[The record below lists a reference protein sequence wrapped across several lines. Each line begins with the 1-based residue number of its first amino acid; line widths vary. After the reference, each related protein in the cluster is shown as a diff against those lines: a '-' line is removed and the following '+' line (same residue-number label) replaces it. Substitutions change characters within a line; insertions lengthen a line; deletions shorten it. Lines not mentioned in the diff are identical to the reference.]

1 MEAEGADEEDEEGL
15 LPRRSTRLADE
26 ANPRPSEE
34 EVAWRNAAGSRRA

>member
-1 MEAEGADEEDEEGL
+1 MEDPEEDDQEGL

-34 EVAWRNAAGSRRA
+34 EAAWRGAAGIRRG